1 MQNSIRLMIRF
12 LFIIAKVELK
22 NLKRGVWIMCRKGIL
37 QFFLHKVV
45 DKGEI
50 VVVDFIKKK
59 LMMGIVSS
67 VNVSLII
74 QFIFRE
80 FIDIPSWIRWFGG
93 RKKRWKSFFVVTVSC
108 GSLKTPMQSIRSR
121 IRYFPTFH
129 FSFRGNG
136 AFFLCKP
143 FF

>member
-1 MQNSIRLMIRF
+1 
-12 LFIIAKVELK
+12 
-22 NLKRGVWIMCRKGIL
+22 MCRKGIL

-80 FIDIPSWIRWFGG
+80 FIDIPSWIR
-93 RKKRWKSFFVVTVSC
+93 
-108 GSLKTPMQSIRSR
+108 
-121 IRYFPTFH
+121 
-129 FSFRGNG
+129 
-136 AFFLCKP
+136 
-143 FF
+143 